1 MTGPLDPDQARAL
14 LRQADGAAATAR
26 AGASWPH
33 IAGLMGLGAA
43 SSLALVA
50 LAYVP
55 PTLLWLPLTLLF
67 AWVGALFVF
76 AGRFGRAVKRGFGR
90 RWTLTLIIWGALW
103 IVTVF
108 GTSWWFA
115 DQTWF
120 LIASALAL
128 TVTAWVGAW
137 AEASR

>member
-1 MTGPLDPDQARAL
+1 MTGSLNPDEARAL
-14 LRQADGAAATAR
+14 LQQADGVAATAR

-50 LAYVP
+50 LSYIP
-55 PTLLWLPLTLLF
+55 PALMWLPLTLLF
-67 AWVGALFVF
+67 AWTGALFVF
-76 AGRFGRAVKRGFGR
+76 AWRFGRAVKRGFGR
-90 RWTLTLIIWGALW
+90 RWTLTLITWGALW
-103 IVTVF
+103 VVAIF

-115 DQTWF
+115 GQTWF
-120 LIASALAL
+120 LIASAVAL